1 MATGILRK
9 TGRAW
14 NKAERFWKL
23 WTMSKYTREDWAG
36 EKFGKLHKIT

>member
-23 WTMSKYTREDWAG
+23 WTGLVRSLENYT
-36 EKFGKLHKIT
+36 K